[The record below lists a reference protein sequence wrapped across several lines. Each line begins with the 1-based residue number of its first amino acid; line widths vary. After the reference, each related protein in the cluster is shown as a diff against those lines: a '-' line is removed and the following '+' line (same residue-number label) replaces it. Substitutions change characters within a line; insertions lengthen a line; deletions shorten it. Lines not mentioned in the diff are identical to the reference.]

1 MSILSKAWN
10 RWKIIGGVL
19 GNYQGR
25 IIVLFFYYTI
35 MLPFG
40 LGVRFLSDPLKIKS
54 SNLPARWV
62 ARDPVSSQLEDARRQ
77 F

>member
-1 MSILSKAWN
+1 MNLLSKAWE
-10 RWKIIGGVL
+10 RWKVIGGVL

-25 IIVLFFYYTI
+25 AIVQFFYYTI

-40 LGVRFLSDPLKIKS
+40 LGVRLLSDPLKIKTE
-54 SNLPARWV
+54 NLPLQWV
-62 ARDPVSSQLEDARRQ
+62 NRDPVSNQLEDARRQ